1 MPSATGESDDTVPR
15 TKRPSNTD
23 GTRCQPSSTY
33 WKSCCALADGS
44 EMVTSPLMSAEVV
57 TAYADCCTKP
67 FDGGTLPGRSGAGT
81 IAASP
86 GVLTDENLS
95 LP

>member
-1 MPSATGESDDTVPR
+1 
-15 TKRPSNTD
+15 
-23 GTRCQPSSTY
+23 
-33 WKSCCALADGS
+33 
-44 EMVTSPLMSAEVV
+44 MVTSPLMSAEVV

-67 FDGGTLPGRSGAGT
+67 FDGGTLPGRPGAGT